1 MARASRAASYAQEF
15 DDDLYG
21 ASPGPSVPRRSTNVT
36 ALSPSPAV
44 STSSDKENTSSKIH
58 TGKGKE
64 RASNPSMDRGR
75 ASSPT
80 GKRKRTG
87 TTSAGDA
94 SGGRN
99 QRRRTTEAVDDDDEQ
114 DGMAYDPAQTMEE
127 RRGLRAGLRELTRD
141 IQDNRA
147 EYLNA
152 ESTGIRDTL
161 LKANQLSNQVKQ
173 TSDATIDS
181 RLLVSTADLAKKK
194 TLRMTS
200 GDNAAGIDVD
210 DFVSRIKVYM
220 RRAHDQAEE
229 HQSRSV
235 QRNRRGAHTQA
246 EDSEDDNDGE
256 MLNWEYLGRHAC
268 LPNILRPS
276 LPGFLLGPLSLQK
289 RARKAVVRRAALKP
303 SNLEE
308 TRPEVLRAGDIE
320 KSENANL
327 TYLCTMILKRL
338 KEAAEKLEKEVE
350 AEATENMTQEEQ
362 EALLDRYGMSES
374 GNPAFFKFVINPF
387 SFGQTIENMFY
398 VSFLIRDGKVGI
410 EMDKNGLP
418 FLEHRGAESAAGS
431 SGHTARHQAVLS
443 LDMDEWEEL
452 IQLFDIREPMIDHR
466 EEQDNTR
473 VGAKGWYA

>member
-1 MARASRAASYAQEF
+1 MSRVKRSVSYAQELE
-15 DDDLYG
+15 DDLYG
-21 ASPGPSVPRRSTNVT
+21 ASPGPSVQPRSTNAT
-36 ALSPSPAV
+36 ASSSPPAV
-44 STSSDKENTSSKIH
+44 STSSDKENKSSQIAP
-58 TGKGKE
+58 GNGKE
-64 RASNPSMDRGR
+64 RASNHSMDRAR
-75 ASSPT
+75 VPSPAS
-80 GKRKRTG
+80 KRKRTG
-87 TTSAGDA
+87 TTGAGNV
-94 SGGRN
+94 SEGRN
-99 QRRRTTEAVDDDDEQ
+99 QRRRTTEAVDDGEDE
-114 DGMAYDPAQTMEE
+114 MAYDPGQTMEE

-141 IQDNRA
+141 IRDNRA

-161 LKANQLSNQVKQ
+161 LKANQLSNRVKQ

-210 DFVSRIKVYM
+210 DFVSKLKTYM
-220 RRAHDQAEE
+220 RRAHN
-229 HQSRSV
+229 QSDEYNGRGT

-246 EDSEDDNDGE
+246 EDSDDDNDGE

-268 LPNILRPS
+268 LPHILRPS

-338 KEAAEKLEKEVE
+338 KEAAEKLEREVE

-362 EALLDRYGMSES
+362 EALLDRYGISES

-418 FLEHRGAESAAGS
+418 FLEHRGAESATGS